1 MKRPHRSHASK
12 PRINWP
18 AWLQD
23 LAALLAMLALV
34 ASVGFVALLIED
46 AILAAR
52 GALPSGGTAQPR

>member
-1 MKRPHRSHASK
+1 MKRPHRSRTSK
-12 PRINWP
+12 PHIDWP

-46 AILAAR
+46 AILEAR
-52 GALPSGGTAQPR
+52 SAVPSGETAQPR